1 MKSKTYNVVVLASV
15 CAVAT
20 LVFSAVAGYF
30 QPAITSVSAQE
41 DSTNRL
47 PRTITVIGE
56 GRVNV
61 EPDMA
66 QINIGVEVMAPTVQE
81 AASQTSQ
88 TMEQL
93 TNALLQ
99 QGIAEND
106 IQTSNY
112 NVYAERPF
120 NMMEGPGSSG
130 MSEINY
136 RFSNNVTVIVRDLSK
151 IEDILGAGIEAGANN
166 IYGVSFGIDDP
177 SSLRAEA
184 REEAVQVAKAKAE
197 ELATLNGVTV
207 GQVVTISEVVNSAM
221 PFANSANLQMSEG
234 FGGGGPISPGELE
247 VRVQLQLTYEIE

>member
-1 MKSKTYNVVVLASV
+1 MKSKTYQVVVLAAV

-20 LVFSAVAGYF
+20 LVFSRVVGYF
-30 QPAITSVSAQE
+30 QPSVAMVSAQE
-41 DSTNRL
+41 EATSSL

-66 QINIGVEVMAPTVQE
+66 QITIGVEIMAPTVQE
-81 AASQTSQ
+81 ASTQTSQ
-88 TMEQL
+88 TMEKL
-93 TNALLQ
+93 NAALIQ
-99 QGIAEND
+99 QGVAEKD

-120 NMMEGPGSSG
+120 DMMEGPGSSG
-130 MSEINY
+130 MSKTNY
-136 RFSNNVTVIVRDLSK
+136 RFNNNVTVAVRDLSK

-166 IYGVSFGIDDP
+166 IYGVSFGVDDP
-177 SSLRAEA
+177 SSLRVDA
-184 REEAVQVAKAKAE
+184 RKEAVEVARAKAE

-207 GQVVTISEVVNSAM
+207 GQVVTISEVVNNNM
-221 PFANSANLQMSEG
+221 PFANSAALQMSEG

-247 VRVQLQLTYEIE
+247 VRVQLQITYEIE